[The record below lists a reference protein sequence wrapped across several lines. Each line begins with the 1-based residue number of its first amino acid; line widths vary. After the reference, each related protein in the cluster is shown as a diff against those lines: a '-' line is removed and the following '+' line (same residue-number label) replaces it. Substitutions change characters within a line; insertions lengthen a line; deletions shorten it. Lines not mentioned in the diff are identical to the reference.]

1 MLHAC
6 CAGRGLAAFP
16 QPRYPTWISSCTLY
30 GVMRY
35 RLASFR
41 ANAPSSLPPSI
52 IASFILAGIKKGTK
66 AQSAG
71 ERRHLTLLSLH
82 WHNTLPLLLSY
93 LRSRSERNIRS
104 GPFGKDGTV
113 AICETMKSK
122 TKEKVW
128 TSSWDLM
135 TKTDPSSM
143 ALFGTRS
150 ARHAVQPAFSFLVSM
165 CKLYAACR
173 SRCRRCALRQ
183 TPKS

>member
-1 MLHAC
+1 MDQQLHPVRSNA
-6 CAGRGLAAFP
+6 LPFS
-16 QPRYPTWISSCTLY
+16 IVSCERTL
-30 GVMRY
+30 
-35 RLASFR
+35 LASPLHHR
-41 ANAPSSLPPSI
+41 I
-52 IASFILAGIKKGTK
+52 IFILAGIKKGTK